1 MKKIQKWCA
10 VLLILLLPLLAAG
23 CGKVMGADSGPCAL
37 SIVFGRRACSM
48 EPNFSSKAVTDRVT
62 ETISGYGFVSAV
74 SIDGDPSVIAAQSYD
89 IPDQYKKADPV
100 KLKADA
106 KNKSQLLLMALQSVQ
121 ADDAE
126 ADLLQAL
133 SLAVRSF
140 ASAPEDAR
148 RVILVIDSGVS
159 TCGLLNF
166 QNNLINGDPLA
177 IASALQ
183 EKEAIPDLKGT
194 TVIFQ
199 QLGDCAAPQ
208 SSLSPSQQA
217 KLRSIWKAVV
227 EAGGGSFLAED
238 DLPNPPL
245 EDAVLP
251 EVSPVYFPPESPVT
265 LAEGSLAGMEEGLPI
280 LLDEKTISFL
290 GDSDAYRD
298 PEEAMESLKPVAEY
312 MRVNPAFRL
321 LLIGT
326 TAGDE
331 DSAYARSLSLA
342 RSEAV
347 KGSLVSLGIDAGRIQ
362 TLGLGCRDPWHID
375 GAGTSGELAAQN
387 RKVVMLSLESDLAGS
402 LMK

>member
-1 MKKIQKWCA
+1 
-10 VLLILLLPLLAAG
+10 
-23 CGKVMGADSGPCAL
+23 
-37 SIVFGRRACSM
+37 M
-48 EPNFSSKAVTDRVT
+48 EPNFSSRAVMDRVT

-74 SIDGDPSVIAAQSYD
+74 SIDGDPSVISAQSYD
-89 IPDQYKKADPV
+89 IPDQYKKADPA

-106 KNKSQLLLMALQSVQ
+106 QNKSRLLLMALQSVQ

-148 RVILVIDSGVS
+148 RVIVVVDSGIS

-166 QNNLINGDPLA
+166 QNNLINGDPGA

-183 EKEAIPDLKGT
+183 EKEAIPDLTGT
-194 TVIFQ
+194 TVVFQ

-208 SSLSPSQQA
+208 TSLSPSQQA
-217 KLRSIWKAVV
+217 KLRGIWKAVV
-227 EAGGGSFLAED
+227 EAGGGNFQAED
-238 DLPNPPL
+238 DLPNPAP
-245 EDAVLP
+245 EDAALP
-251 EVSPVYFPPESPVT
+251 VVSPVYFPPESPVT
-265 LAEGSLAGMEEGLPI
+265 LSEAAPERMAEGLPI
-280 LLDEKTISFL
+280 LLDEKTIGFL

-298 PEEAMESLKPVAEY
+298 PDAVMDSLKPVAEY
-312 MRVNPAFRL
+312 MRVNRDFRL
-321 LLIGT
+321 LLVGT

-331 DSAYARSLSLA
+331 DSAYARSLSLS

-347 KGSLVSLGIDAGRIQ
+347 KRSLVSLGIDAGRIH
-362 TLGLGCRDPWHID
+362 TLGLGCRDPWHIE

-402 LMK
+402 LTK